1 MKPLLM
7 ILALSALVLGQEAE
21 PKTPW
26 ELLQSSHDKNKDG
39 KISLAEYDRGEERFR
54 RLDTNGDGVLT
65 TEDFADVRPRGRRGN
80 RQPGGRR
87 GTETPRQ
94 KALEVGAAAP
104 DFHLPTKAD
113 PKKLEKLSS
122 YQNKKPVALIFGSYT

>member
-65 TEDFADVRPRGRRGN
+65 TEDFADVRPRGRRG
-80 RQPGGRR
+80 
-87 GTETPRQ
+87 TDTPRQ

-104 DFHLPTKAD
+104 DFQLPTKAD